1 MLYDYAIHKFT
12 IFDEYYDNCGIL
24 FKFVALKALIIKS
37 IMEKTIKKDYEAPS
51 AEVLKVDV
59 GIVIATSVDYHG
71 FGEEDDLSGG
81 N

>member
-12 IFDEYYDNCGIL
+12 IFDEYYDNCRIL

-37 IMEKTIKKDYEAPS
+37 IMERTIKKDYEAPS
-51 AEVLKVDV
+51 AEVLRVDA
-59 GIVIATSVDYHG
+59 GTVIAASAEFHG

>member
-1 MLYDYAIHKFT
+1 M
-12 IFDEYYDNCGIL
+12 
-24 FKFVALKALIIKS
+24 
-37 IMEKTIKKDYEAPS
+37 MERTIKKDYEVPS

-59 GIVIATSVDYHG
+59 GIVIATSVEYHG